1 MFVLE
6 HSNLLCLYFYGLTVM
21 TLKVEEMI
29 VSFTGLLVSLTSLYN
44 GLWKRQKTSDFLIL
58 LGV

>member
-1 MFVLE
+1 
-6 HSNLLCLYFYGLTVM
+6 M

-44 GLWKRQKTSDFLIL
+44 GLWKRQKTSGFLIL